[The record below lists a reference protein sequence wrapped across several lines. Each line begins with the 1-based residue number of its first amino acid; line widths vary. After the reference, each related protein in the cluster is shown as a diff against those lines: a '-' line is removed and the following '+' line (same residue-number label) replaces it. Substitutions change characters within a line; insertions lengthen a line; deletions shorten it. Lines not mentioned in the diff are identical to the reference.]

1 MERADKA
8 TRELEKVLSAA
19 AAAGK
24 EDNVKALYLM
34 GKAKRMMR
42 KLFPNPQSAANQSCQ
57 GVNVMNGG
65 LSLTAS
71 GLQVSNNFQ

>member
-19 AAAGK
+19 AGK
-24 EDNVKALYLM
+24 EENVKALYLM

-42 KLFPNPQSAANQSCQ
+42 KFFPNPTMC
-57 GVNVMNGG
+57 
-65 LSLTAS
+65 
-71 GLQVSNNFQ
+71 